1 MRTRTPGEETE
12 KEHQLMNELMKQQ
25 KQLKLMC
32 YKVEIVMS
40 TEAWYFLHGTTNGVC
55 NLTYFLSLL
64 SGMSVTEVSKTKR
77 GLGYALHLGQV
88 DGSMLSLAKEW
99 NIGRKSVSRLLE
111 DFSQRGLIRV
121 DSNPITTII
130 DMVCV
135 KSWMMDGRLT
145 ENPTYQQM
153 VKAYEGVRIYLLT
166 AKGWRPY
173 GKVRQRR
180 KSPRTSLPRQ
190 RSLLYSYQGIRD
202 RPQSQCAQQKVL
214 PVRQWLMPTMPT
226 HKQRT
231 FFQQYKT
238 RIFFPMAIPLI
249 NRRK

>member
-1 MRTRTPGEETE
+1 MRTKTPGEETE

-153 VKAYEGVRIYLLT
+153 VKAYEGVRIYLFN
-166 AKGWRPY
+166 G
-173 GKVRQRR
+173 QRLETLR
-180 KSPRTSLPRQ
+180 KSSARMKKSKDKDMGKDKEKSAQASQLGQSTSEDEEH
-190 RSLLYSYQGIRD
+190 SK
-202 RPQSQCAQQKVL
+202 QSENN
-214 PVRQWLMPTMPT
+214 
-226 HKQRT
+226 
-231 FFQQYKT
+231 
-238 RIFFPMAIPLI
+238 PLI
-249 NRRK
+249 MQKGDTLSDDNTSYK

>member
-1 MRTRTPGEETE
+1 
-12 KEHQLMNELMKQQ
+12 MNELMKQQ

-64 SGMSVTEVSKTKR
+64 SGMVVTEVSKTKR
-77 GLGYALHLGQV
+77 GLGYVLHPGQV

-121 DSNPITTII
+121 VSNPITTII

-145 ENPTYQQM
+145 ENPTYQQT
-153 VKAYEGVRIYLLT
+153 VKAYEGVRIYLFN
-166 AKGWRPY
+166 G
-173 GKVRQRR
+173 QRLETLR
-180 KSPRTSLPRQ
+180 KSSARMKKSKDKDMGKDKEKSAQASQLGQSTSEDEEH
-190 RSLLYSYQGIRD
+190 SK
-202 RPQSQCAQQKVL
+202 QSENN
-214 PVRQWLMPTMPT
+214 
-226 HKQRT
+226 
-231 FFQQYKT
+231 
-238 RIFFPMAIPLI
+238 PLI
-249 NRRK
+249 MQKEDTLSDDNTSYYK